1 MTSDAR
7 RAAQGSQ
14 SCSAATATGS
24 LRHELRVV
32 TPPFFALGLSIQS
45 NHHWNDAFEL
55 HRPAYA
61 PVTANPTY
69 FNSPIPSSVEQ
80 EVTVLL
86 RQRRPRAFEIDAK
99 LTIESVK

>member
-1 MTSDAR
+1 MTSDTR
-7 RAAQGSQ
+7 RTAQGSQ
-14 SCSAATATGS
+14 SSSAATTTGS

-32 TPPFFALGLSIQS
+32 TPPFFALSFSIQP

-55 HRPAYA
+55 HWPAYA
-61 PVTANPTY
+61 PVTANPTD
-69 FNSPIPSSVEQ
+69 FNSLIPRSVEQ